1 MLPPAWDL
9 LTQLTVDLLNYWLG
23 RCNDLKTA
31 GAIKTA
37 ADLIQKMEG
46 RTATTSSTEG

>member
-9 LTQLTVDLLNYWLG
+9 RTQLTIDLLNYWLG

-31 GAIKTA
+31 AAIKVA

-46 RTATTSSTEG
+46 RTATTSSIGG